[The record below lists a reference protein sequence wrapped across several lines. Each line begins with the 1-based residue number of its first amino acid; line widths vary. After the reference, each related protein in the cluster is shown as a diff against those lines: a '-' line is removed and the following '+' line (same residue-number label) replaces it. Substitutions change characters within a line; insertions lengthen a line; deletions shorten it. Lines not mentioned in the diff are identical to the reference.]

1 MLRKKEEL
9 LMLSLHDIK
18 KDYPIGDSVVHA
30 LKGIDL
36 SFRESEFVAILGPS
50 GCGKT
55 TLLNIIGGL
64 DKYTSGDLVINGRS
78 TKQYKDKD
86 WDSYRN
92 HSIGFVF
99 QSYNLISHQSVL
111 KNVELALTIS
121 GVSKSERRDRAR
133 KALEDVGLGDQ
144 LSKKPNQLS
153 GGQMQRVAI
162 ARALVNNPDIVL
174 ADEPTGALDT
184 ATSVQIMELLKE
196 ISKEKLVIMVTH
208 NPDLAQA
215 YATRTICLLDG
226 LITSDSRPL
235 TEEEMQAK
243 TDAKPNRT
251 SMSYLTALSLSLTN
265 LMTKKARTILTAFA
279 GSIGII
285 GIALILSLSNG
296 VNNFIQRVQED
307 TLSSYP
313 LTIQRQ
319 TADSSAMISAI
330 LGLSNADVERHEDG
344 RIYSSDMM
352 GEILNTMMSEIKT
365 NDLRSFKKF
374 LDGNTELSSLVTD
387 IRYSYNVVPQ
397 IYKADTAQG
406 IYQLNPST
414 IINSFWSAMGISDSA
429 ITEMSNMM
437 NIGGT
442 TRGMS
447 VWSEM
452 IDNQELLNE
461 QYDLIAGRWPSAFN
475 EVVLVVDRNNE
486 ISDYTLYSLA
496 LKDPDEISDTFRKI
510 MAGEK
515 HESTKISFSY
525 EDLLSLN
532 FRLVLPADFYVY
544 DDESATWKDYSSD
557 VAYMEKLLADN
568 SRSTVLS
575 VVGIIRPGE
584 EAMSSSVS
592 GAVGYRHELMEY
604 IINETA
610 KRDIVKQQIANPNLD
625 VFTGLPFE
633 VPKSPSADEL
643 RQMVAA
649 QLEKMT
655 EEEITRLSGMLISFF
670 KGDKTGRYDEITAK
684 IEAGETVSPTEMLD
698 LLPDEVLMSSFKQ
711 YANSGQSVSTYDIN
725 IAKLSSADLE
735 DPHSIS
741 IFPKD
746 FKSKDRIVDII
757 AEYNEKQTAENED
770 RKIEY
775 TDYVALLMSSIT
787 RMINA
792 VTYILIAFVAISL
805 VVSSIM
811 IGIITYIS
819 VLERTKEIGILRA
832 IGASKRDI
840 ARVFNAET
848 LIIGFVA
855 GAFGILTTLIL
866 NIPINIIIYRIA
878 EVHGLSKLPIMGAV
892 ILILISMGLT
902 LIAGIIPSRIAARK
916 DPVTALRTE

>member
-1 MLRKKEEL
+1 
-9 LMLSLHDIK
+9 MLSLHDIK
-18 KDYPIGDSVVHA
+18 KDYPIGDGVVHA

-36 SFRESEFVAILGPS
+36 AFRESEFVAILGPS

-64 DKYTSGDLVINGRS
+64 DAYTTGDLVINGRS
-78 TKQYKDKD
+78 TKRYKDKD
-86 WDSYRN
+86 WDAYRN

-99 QSYNLISHQSVL
+99 QSYNLISHQTVL

-121 GVSKSERRDRAR
+121 GVSKAERRERAR

-144 LSKKPNQLS
+144 LTKKPNQLS

-184 ATSVQIMELLKE
+184 ETSVQIMDLLAK
-196 ISKEKLVIMVTH
+196 IAKDKLVIMVTH
-208 NPDLAQA
+208 NPDLADT
-215 YATRTICLLDG
+215 YATRIIRLLDG
-226 LITSDSRPL
+226 KITDDSQPL
-235 TEEEMQAK
+235 TDEEK
-243 TDAKPNRT
+243 DAEATRKPDHT
-251 SMSYLTALSLSLTN
+251 SMSFLTALSLSLTN
-265 LMTKKARTILTAFA
+265 LMTKKARTFLTAFA

-296 VNNFIQRVQED
+296 VNGYITRVQED

-313 LTIQRQ
+313 LSIQKQ

-330 LGLSNADVERHEDG
+330 LGLSNSEIERHDDG

-365 NDLRSFKKF
+365 NDLKSFKRF
-374 LDGNTELSSLVTD
+374 LDSNTELKDLVTD
-387 IRYSYNVVPQ
+387 IRYSYNIVPQ
-397 IYKADTAQG
+397 IYKSDTSEG

-414 IINSFWSAMGISDSA
+414 IINSFWSAMGISDSS
-429 ITEMSNMM
+429 ITEMSSMLNL
-437 NIGGT
+437 GGST
-442 TRGMS
+442 KGMS

-461 QYDLIAGRWPSAFN
+461 QYDLVAGRWPNAYN
-475 EVVLVVDRNNE
+475 EVVLVVDKNNE
-486 ISDYTLYSLA
+486 LSDYTLYSLA
-496 LKDPDEISDTFRKI
+496 LKDPDEISSTFRKI
-510 MAGEK
+510 MQGEQ
-515 HESTKISFSY
+515 HHSEKISFSY
-525 EDLLSLN
+525 EELLALT
-532 FRLVLPADFYVY
+532 FRLVIPADFYTY
-544 DDESATWKDYSSD
+544 DEASGTWVDRSTD
-557 VAYMEKLLADN
+557 VAYMESLLADN
-568 SRSTVLS
+568 SRSTLLT

-584 EAMSSSVS
+584 EAMSTSVN
-592 GAVGYRHELMEY
+592 GAMGYTHELMEF
-604 IINETA
+604 IVNETA
-610 KRDIVKQQIANPNLD
+610 KRDIVKQQIDNPNLD

-633 VPKSPSADEL
+633 VPKTPSADEL
-643 RQMVAA
+643 RSMLAT
-649 QLEKMT
+649 QLGQMT
-655 EEEITRLSGMLISFF
+655 EDELTRITGMLVSFF
-670 KGDKTGRYDEITAK
+670 KGDDTGRYDEIMAK
-684 IEAGETVSPTEMLD
+684 IEAGESVTPMEMLE

-711 YANSGQSVSTYDIN
+711 YINSGQSVSTYDIN
-725 IAKLSSADLE
+725 IAKLSSANLE

-741 IFPKD
+741 IYPKD
-746 FKSKDRIVDII
+746 FKSKDRIVNII
-757 AEYNEKQTAENED
+757 AEYNADQDDEH
-770 RKIEY
+770 KIEY

-805 VVSSIM
+805 IVSSIM

-832 IGASKRDI
+832 IGASKRDVG
-840 ARVFNAET
+840 RVFNAET

-855 GAFGILTTLIL
+855 GAFGILATLLL
-866 NIPINIIIYRIA
+866 NIPINRIIYRIA
-878 EVHGLSKLPIMGAV
+878 EVRGLSKLPVAGAV
-892 ILILISMGLT
+892 ILILISMVLT

>member
-1 MLRKKEEL
+1 
-9 LMLSLHDIK
+9 MLSLHDIK
-18 KDYPIGDSVVHA
+18 KDYPIGDGVVHA
-30 LKGIDL
+30 LKGVDL
-36 SFRESEFVAILGPS
+36 AFRESEFVAILGPS

-99 QSYNLISHQSVL
+99 QSYNLISHQTVL

-121 GVSKSERRDRAR
+121 GVSKSERRERAR

-144 LSKKPNQLS
+144 LTKKPNQLS

-196 ISKEKLVIMVTH
+196 ISKNKLVIMVTH
-208 NPDLAQA
+208 NPDLAET

-226 LITSDSRPL
+226 LITSDSLPL
-235 TEEEMQAK
+235 TDEEKKAESS
-243 TDAKPNRT
+243 AKPNHT

-265 LMTKKARTILTAFA
+265 LMTKKARTFLTAFA

-296 VNNFIQRVQED
+296 VNGFITRVQED

-313 LTIQRQ
+313 LSIQKQ

-330 LGLSNADVERHEDG
+330 LGLSNADIERHEDG

-352 GEILNTMMSEIKT
+352 GEILDTMMSEIKT
-365 NDLRSFKKF
+365 NDLKAFKEY
-374 LDGNTELSSLVTD
+374 LDNSTELESLVTD
-387 IRYSYNVVPQ
+387 IRYSYNIVPQ
-397 IYKADTAQG
+397 IYKADTSEG

-414 IINSFWSAMGISDSA
+414 IINSFWSALGISDSS
-429 ITEMSNMM
+429 ITEMSNMI
-437 NIGGT
+437 NIGGGT
-442 TRGMS
+442 KGMS

-452 IDNQELLNE
+452 IDNQDLLNE
-461 QYDLIAGRWPSAFN
+461 QYDLVAGRWPAAYN
-475 EVVLVVDRNNE
+475 EVVLVVDKNNE

-496 LKDPDEISDTFRKI
+496 LKNPDEISETFRRI
-510 MAGEK
+510 MAGEHHK
-515 HESTKISFSY
+515 SEKISFSY
-525 EDLLSLN
+525 EDLLSLT
-532 FRLVLPADFYVY
+532 FRLTLPADKYTY
-544 DDESATWKDYSSD
+544 DAESSTWVDRSTD
-557 VAYMEKLLADN
+557 VAFMESLLSDN

-584 EAMSSSVS
+584 ESMASSVNGS
-592 GAVGYRHELMEY
+592 IGYIHELVEY
-604 IINETA
+604 IVNETST
-610 KRDIVKQQIANPNLD
+610 REIVKQQIANPNLD

-643 RQMVAA
+643 RAMLSV

-655 EEEITRLSGMLISFF
+655 EDELTRLSGMLVNFF
-670 KGDKTGRYDEITAK
+670 QGDKTGRYDEITKK
-684 IEAGETVSPTEMLD
+684 IEAGESVSPSEMLA

-725 IAKLSSADLE
+725 IAKLSSANLD

-741 IFPKD
+741 IYPKD
-746 FKSKDRIVDII
+746 FKAKDRIVKII
-757 AEYNEKQTAENED
+757 SEYNDAHDDEQ
-770 RKIEY
+770 KIEY

-805 VVSSIM
+805 IVSSIM

-855 GAFGILTTLIL
+855 GAFGILTTIIL
-866 NIPINIIIYRIA
+866 NIPINMLIYKIA
-878 EVHGLSKLPIMGAV
+878 EVRGLSKLPIMGAV